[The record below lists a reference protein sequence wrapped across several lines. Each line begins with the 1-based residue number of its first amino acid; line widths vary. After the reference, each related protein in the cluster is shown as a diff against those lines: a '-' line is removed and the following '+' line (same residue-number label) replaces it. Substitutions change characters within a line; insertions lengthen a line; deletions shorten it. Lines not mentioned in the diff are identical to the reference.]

1 VVPLNLVPQLR
12 VRAPAEHSR
21 SDLTLALVTFDGDTL
36 AESRL
41 TLFVAPPV
49 GRIDTVPMA
58 TPPLPGMTTFERE
71 NAIKLLDR
79 GHESLRIGNVAVAQK
94 FYQRAAE
101 RGLAE
106 AAIAL
111 GATYDPRELARMKL
125 DVEPNLA
132 MAKQWYE
139 KARELGSIE
148 ADTKL
153 RQLR

>member
-1 VVPLNLVPQLR
+1 
-12 VRAPAEHSR
+12 
-21 SDLTLALVTFDGDTL
+21 
-36 AESRL
+36 
-41 TLFVAPPV
+41 
-49 GRIDTVPMA
+49 
-58 TPPLPGMTTFERE
+58 MTTFERE